1 MVNKPTTHHRSQRGI
16 VAADL
21 AIALGIIA
29 LVIAPL
35 THSWLK
41 EQQVMSGLY
50 KRSIAMQ
57 IVDGEAEILAAG
69 EWIELP
75 TGSHPYAVTGAA
87 AKNLPEGKFIAT
99 RTTDSIKLEW
109 VPTKRGYGGPVVR
122 LIKLPTAKGSDQ

>member
-1 MVNKPTTHHRSQRGI
+1 MVNKPPIQHRSQRGI

-35 THSWLK
+35 THSWVK
-41 EQQVMSGLY
+41 EQQMMSGLY

-69 EWIELP
+69 EWVELP
-75 TGSHPYAVTGAA
+75 SGSHPYAVAGAA
-87 AKNLPEGKFIAT
+87 VENLPDGKFIAT
-99 RTTDSIKLEW
+99 RTTDSVKLEW
-109 VPTKRGYGGPVVR
+109 IPTKRGYGGPVVR
-122 LIKLPTAKGSDQ
+122 HIKLPNTKGDDQ